1 MFWLGLVVFVVT
13 FALSIYA
20 TFSARRRR
28 AGEGP
33 PIRGDH
39 LVIWGGVIIPI
50 PILGLVLG
58 YTIYSGNITAAPIV
72 ASGPEPS
79 SHITVDLIGFQF
91 WWEVRYLA
99 QEVTTANEI
108 HIPVGEPVLFR
119 VTSADVI
126 HSFWVPQLH
135 GKIDLIPG
143 QTNEI
148 WLQADEPGIYRG
160 LCAEFCGQQ
169 HAFMH
174 LLVVAQPRG
183 EFNAWIEHQRLPAI
197 DPQDEL
203 ARQGQQ
209 VFMGAACVY
218 CHNVRGL
225 NQEAAT
231 PSEGPDL
238 THVASRMT
246 LAAGMIEN
254 NRGNLG
260 GWISDPQ
267 GIKPGN
273 KMPPTR
279 MSSEHFIALLAYLE
293 GLR

>member
-1 MFWLGLVVFVVT
+1 VVV
-13 FALSIYA
+13 FALSLYA
-20 TFSARRRR
+20 TFNARRRGP
-28 AGEGP
+28 AESP
-33 PIRGDH
+33 PIRGDR
-39 LVIWGGVIIPI
+39 LVIWGGVILPL
-50 PILGLVLG
+50 PILAIVLG
-58 YTIYSGNITAAPIV
+58 YTVYSGNVTATPV
-72 ASGPEPS
+72 EASAVGASP
-79 SHITVDLIGFQF
+79 HVTVDLVGFQF
-91 WWEVRYLA
+91 WWEVRYLE

-108 HIPVGEPVLFR
+108 HIPAGEPVLFR

-143 QTNEI
+143 QTNSI
-148 WLQADEPGIYRG
+148 WLKADEPGVYRG

-174 LLVVAQPRG
+174 LLVVAQPRD
-183 EFNAWIEHQRLPAI
+183 EFDAWIEHQRQPAAEPAN
-197 DPQDEL
+197 DL
-203 ARQGQQ
+203 ALAGQQ

-231 PSEGPDL
+231 ESVGPDL

-246 LAAGMIEN
+246 LAAGMLEN

-279 MSSEHFIALLAYLE
+279 MSSEEFTALLAYLE
-293 GLR
+293 DLR